1 MTAKMEGVVRP
12 FAPGDVFTAQLLPP
26 VQPVVTAKPAI
37 TVAYG
42 NAITLQLKGIGITN
56 LFGGA
61 KLTEK
66 SRKTK
71 TVRITNP
78 NDDSQFV
85 DVQKILSMKLV
96 DESKKEHFFQFN
108 EN

>member
-1 MTAKMEGVVRP
+1 MSIKLESIVRP

-26 VQPVVTAKPAI
+26 VQPPFAAKPPI
-37 TVAYG
+37 TQRYG

-66 SRKTK
+66 SRTTK

-78 NDDSQFV
+78 NDDQQFV

-96 DESKKEHFFQFN
+96 DEAKKEHFFQFN
-108 EN
+108 E